1 MIEKLDGSSEHALGF
16 RVIGKIKKD
25 DYDELVPAVEAVVAR
40 AGSVNLLLDMTEF
53 KWEAISAWGA
63 DMRFGHDYRKK
74 IGKMAIVGDKRWEKW
89 LAKAAAPFYADEAKY
104 FTSADIDAAWAWV
117 RAA

>member
-1 MIEKLDGSSEHALGF
+1 MIEKLDGSADNVLGF
-16 RVIGKIKKD
+16 KVSGKIKKD
-25 DYDELVPAVEAVVAR
+25 DYDELVPTVKAAVDS

-63 DMRFGHDYRKK
+63 DVRFGHDYRKK

-89 LAKAAAPFYADEAKY
+89 LAKAAAPFYANEAKY
-104 FTSADIDAAWAWV
+104 FTSADIDAAWTWV
-117 RAA
+117 RAE